1 MLFKHVYGH
10 RGEEGNENADSLAN
24 KGCWLPEVPE
34 PDWAA
39 LEQEVL
45 DDMEYWDAQDFEDE
59 LVAAVAEA
67 APKGPVK
74 QASPSLAST
83 PVPAPV
89 QAALPPVSPVRA
101 IFRPSQGASGAQPA
115 PPQPA
120 VAAAPPMNPTLRET
134 AVQTL
139 EWIHAPGC
147 VAPNPSLSLQA
158 QATSAPAAVA
168 SGSAA
173 HPNPQVRF
181 GAQQTST
188 SRLAGKA
195 AVPEL
200 TKEELDVSE

>member
-45 DDMEYWDAQDFEDE
+45 DDMEYWDAQDDFDDE
-59 LVAAVAEA
+59 LVAVVND
-67 APKGPVK
+67 APPEVPVK
-74 QASPSLAST
+74 QASPCPA
-83 PVPAPV
+83 PAPAPV
-89 QAALPPVSPVRA
+89 QVALPPASPARA
-101 IFRPSQGASGAQPA
+101 IFRPSQGASGAQQA

-120 VAAAPPMNPTLRET
+120 AAAAPPMHPSLRET

-147 VAPNPSLSLQA
+147 VAPNPSLQA
-158 QATSAPAAVA
+158 ASAPAAVA

-173 HPNPQVRF
+173 HPDPQVWS
-181 GAQQTST
+181 GAQQAST
-188 SRLAGKA
+188 SRRAEKA

-200 TKEELDVSE
+200 TKEELDVS